1 MYIANH
7 SFRTTQLLLLI
18 CLRFQRKRFVTCFGY
33 HNEAI
38 VTSLIMKWIYFLTN
52 YTWTLIMLVIFFL
65 SKSNYDHKGIDHFLN
80 YLIKHIYNI
89 ILRNYN
95 FVRRIEERTIMIIK
109 TSGNYIIERIANSFK
124 FLFQKIKI
132 FKIAIVNL

>member
-1 MYIANH
+1 
-7 SFRTTQLLLLI
+7 
-18 CLRFQRKRFVTCFGY
+18 
-33 HNEAI
+33 
-38 VTSLIMKWIYFLTN
+38 
-52 YTWTLIMLVIFFL
+52 MLVIFFL